1 MQIALIH
8 QVDTN
13 PFAVT
18 VGKKHIVRQHYGS
31 TRLAVSLQAAVD
43 MLQEVQL
50 LVARGIGK
58 VVARCTLAAFFRTEG
73 RIGQHHIIALH
84 LLAHVGKRITQNNF
98 ALDVMQ
104 HRVHQRQAVR
114 IMHQLAAGEGLRI
127 FKLRRFLIQIKEIVR
142 LLTHKI
148 ACRNH
153 KTEGAAG
160 RIVAAL
166 AGLWCHQ
173 ARHYVNQHTRSE
185 VLPGAALL
193 FVSVFLQQS
202 LVKITQA
209 LLLRAEPVQ
218 LVNRPDNLFQ
228 VLRLVDVRRR
238 ALVNL
243 LNASR
248 APLAQVIK
256 QLLVKALQLQSLAR
270 QQIIP
275 AIALRDI
282 FLAAGFLGHF
292 QK

>member
-1 MQIALIH
+1 
-8 QVDTN
+8 
-13 PFAVT
+13 
-18 VGKKHIVRQHYGS
+18 
-31 TRLAVSLQAAVD
+31 
-43 MLQEVQL
+43 
-50 LVARGIGK
+50 
-58 VVARCTLAAFFRTEG
+58 
-73 RIGQHHIIALH
+73 
-84 LLAHVGKRITQNNF
+84 
-98 ALDVMQ
+98 MQ

-114 IMHQLAAGEGLRI
+114 IMHQLAASEGLRI

-153 KTEGAAG
+153 KTEGTAG
-160 RIVAAL
+160 RIVTAL
-166 AGLWCHQ
+166 AGLGCHQ
-173 ARHYVNQHTRSE
+173 ARHHVNQHTRSE

-202 LVKITQA
+202 LVKITQS

-248 APLAQVIK
+248 APLAQII
-256 QLLVKALQLQSLAR
+256 QQILIKALQLQALAR